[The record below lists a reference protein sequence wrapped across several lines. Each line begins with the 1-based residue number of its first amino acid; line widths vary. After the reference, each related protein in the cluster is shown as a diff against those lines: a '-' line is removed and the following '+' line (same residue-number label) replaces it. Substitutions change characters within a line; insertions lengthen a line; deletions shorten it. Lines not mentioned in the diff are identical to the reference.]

1 MVLGTA
7 DGPIDGSTDGSL
19 LRENLVSKL
28 GTELEI
34 ELGLSEEDE
43 ELGSN
48 DNKSPDLEL
57 GPVLEDELGFKL
69 GTEL

>member
-1 MVLGTA
+1 LVLGTA

-28 GTELEI
+28 GTELKI
-34 ELGLSEEDE
+34 ELGLSEDE

>member
-1 MVLGTA
+1 LVLGTA

-19 LRENLVSKL
+19 LRKNLVSKL
-28 GTELEI
+28 GTELKI
-34 ELGLSEEDE
+34 ELGLSEDE